1 MTSSVPSPSSPCA
14 YTGPALAPV
23 TTPAEASACYAL
35 NGIFWMRN
43 ALPPHELD
51 ALRTAA
57 ANSFYEVL
65 RTLMVKQT
73 LAVVAAMA
81 ANRAVVAEE
90 EKEQDEQPQQGLGST
105 GVAPPV
111 AAPPRPPRP
120 PPPPPPPV
128 RYAEIV
134 ERDGGRYDCRHG
146 FTAPPLSDLL
156 RTGGGMA
163 EALVPMLRAVL
174 GDDAEVVSTG
184 QLIALPP
191 EGWLDID
198 ADGHGEHGDQRWH
211 TDARNGNSTDAT
223 DALTLFIPL
232 CDLTPENGPTQFVL
246 RSHNDGSGIGLSE
259 SIEDDAK
266 WSAAATTLFLPA
278 GTKAREEGER
288 EPYMSIYSVVQ
299 LPDVL
304 CAVCLVPCALC
315 RVPCAVCLVLC
326 AVRCA
331 LCTVCCVLCV
341 AYARIY

>member
-1 MTSSVPSPSSPCA
+1 MTSSALAVTSPSSPCA
-14 YTGPALAPV
+14 HTGPALAPV
-23 TTPAEASACYAL
+23 TTPAEAAACYAL

-57 ANSFYEVL
+57 ATSFYEVL
-65 RTLMVKQT
+65 RTLMVKQ
-73 LAVVAAMA
+73 AMAGMAAMA
-81 ANRAVVAEE
+81 ANRVAMAEE
-90 EKEQDEQPQQGLGST
+90 EQEQEEQQQQQGLGST
-105 GVAPPV
+105 GVAP
-111 AAPPRPPRP
+111 PPRPPRP

-232 CDLTPENGPTQFVL
+232 CDLTSENGPTQFVL

-288 EPYMSIYSVVQ
+288 EPYMSTYSVCCVRCTVYGVCGV
-299 LPDVL
+299 PCAVCRVL
-304 CAVCLVPCALC
+304 CAVCCVSHI
-315 RVPCAVCLVLC
+315 RVH
-326 AVRCA
+326 
-331 LCTVCCVLCV
+331 
-341 AYARIY
+341 

>member
-1 MTSSVPSPSSPCA
+1 
-14 YTGPALAPV
+14 
-23 TTPAEASACYAL
+23 
-35 NGIFWMRN
+35 MRN

-315 RVPCAVCLVLC
+315 CALC